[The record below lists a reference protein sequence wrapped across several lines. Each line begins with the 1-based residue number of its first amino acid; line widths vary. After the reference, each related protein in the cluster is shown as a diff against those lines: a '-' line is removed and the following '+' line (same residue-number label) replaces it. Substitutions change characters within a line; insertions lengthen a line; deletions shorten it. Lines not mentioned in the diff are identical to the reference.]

1 MAASEARARGASP
14 ARGRT
19 HHIHIQQEPDF
30 IPSMTFRLNVA
41 QELLQRANR
50 TIDRLENP
58 NSTDPSPNGAAGVT
72 SNDVAGLPELSQVI
86 QSAVNNAMQS
96 MGSNEGPGGR
106 SMNIEMSVQIGPN
119 GQMIAQQ
126 TPAAAASESSI
137 PIRGSSLSASTPA
150 AAASESSIRIPIR
163 GSPITASRS
172 DITTSSSVAGST
184 GDTGSDQ
191 PQQRS
196 AGNNRQPLQHPPLSS
211 MADTMDELEQTETRF
226 RPFRQRLYDL
236 LRQDPEYPSDA
247 ERQANQVMI
256 SRVTSVMHTLR

>member
-58 NSTDPSPNGAAGVT
+58 NSTDPSPNGGAGVAPN

-126 TPAAAASESSI
+126 TPAASE
-137 PIRGSSLSASTPA
+137 
-150 AAASESSIRIPIR
+150 SIRIPIR
-163 GSPITASRS
+163 GSSLTASRS
-172 DITTSSSVAGST
+172 EVTTSSSVAGST

-211 MADTMDELEQTETRF
+211 MAETMDELEQTETRF